1 MRAPSTASISRHSMV
16 QISREETTPR
26 ACDVAIIGAGFS
38 GSMLAVHLANSGIPI
53 DIALIERTRLFGPG
67 LAYGSALPEHLLN
80 VPAGKMGAFPDQPG
94 HFLEWVTTH
103 PDIAARFGIAS
114 PLPGDFL
121 PRALYGRYL
130 ASLVSDAARSC
141 PRLVKHDAEAI
152 DIEPIP
158 STGYRVTF
166 AHGGSITARDV
177 VLAWGNFPPTA
188 PDSSSGPSRIVHNP
202 WSSAAREAL
211 ADSGEVLIVGSG
223 LTCMDLLATA
233 EKIGRTAPIHVLS
246 RHGLFPQPHVPASN
260 QPPWQ
265 LPPALPKTIRA
276 LFRTVREDIGKAA
289 THGTDWRA
297 VIDSLRPVTQE
308 IWKDFTPDERR
319 RFLRHV
325 KSLWE
330 TARHRGAPQ
339 MRAAKDALDSR
350 HLLIR
355 HKGCLVSIT
364 GQTGDLLVTLRP
376 RGSTRVETLRV
387 AHVINAIGPESDP
400 RKIGSP
406 LLDNLL
412 RRGLIRPDPLGLGV
426 EPSWRA
432 HTGPDALHTIGSL
445 RRGALWESTAVP
457 ELRVQARE
465 IASHL
470 LASRQQLAMAI
481 TTPTNTTS
489 APATDTGHL
498 WFFEI

>member
-1 MRAPSTASISRHSMV
+1 MV
-16 QISREETTPR
+16 QLSREDSPQSF
-26 ACDVAIIGAGFS
+26 DVAIIGAGFS

-53 DIALIERTRLFGPG
+53 RIALIERTRSFGPG

-94 HFLEWVTTH
+94 HFLDWVTAH
-103 PDIAARFGIAS
+103 PDIASRFGITS

-130 ASLVSDAARSC
+130 TSLVSEAARDN
-141 PRLVKHDAEAI
+141 PRLFKCDADAT

-158 STGYRVTF
+158 GEGYRVTF
-166 AHGGSITARDV
+166 AHGPSLTARDV

-188 PDSSSGPSRIVHNP
+188 PQSSAGPAQVVHNP
-202 WSSAAREAL
+202 WSTAAREAL
-211 ADSGEVLIVGSG
+211 ASPGEVLIVGSG

-233 EKIGRTAPIHVLS
+233 GKIGRSTPIHVLS
-246 RHGLFPQPHVPASN
+246 RHGLFPQPHAPASN

-265 LPPALPKTIRA
+265 LPPSLPKTIRA
-276 LFRTVREDIGKAA
+276 LFRTIRDEIGRAAA
-289 THGTDWRA
+289 TGTDWRA

-350 HLLIR
+350 GLLRR
-355 HKGCLVSIT
+355 HKGCLVGIT
-364 GQTGDLLVTLRP
+364 GHPGDLEVSLRP
-376 RGSTRVETLRV
+376 RGSNTPEILRV
-387 AHVINAIGPESDP
+387 ASVINAIGPESDP

-457 ELRVQARE
+457 ELRVQARD
-465 IASHL
+465 IARDL
-470 LASRQQLAMAI
+470 LATRSQLATAN
-481 TTPTNTTS
+481 TSTASSPTSPTGNQTPPPDS
-489 APATDTGHL
+489 GHL